1 MAGVGEFNPFSYTQA
16 AQLDKKIAQTEVKT
30 KTPEIKN
37 DPKIVSTTPSQP
49 ITDSKNVKEIKGA
62 ELKNKL
68 PEGLFDK
75 SIAKGGY
82 VEPEIATTTKAMG
95 EEGGSKPDLSKI
107 DIPGLKEALKDAT
120 TKAPGEEGG
129 SKIDGG
135 KIDFGSLDKPV
146 AKGGY
151 VEPKTSNTTKA
162 MGEEG
167 GSKID
172 GGKIDLPGL
181 KEALKDATTKAPGE
195 EGGSK
200 IDFPNIDFSSLV
212 TPIIKK

>member
-82 VEPEIATTTKAMG
+82 VAPEIATTTKAM
-95 EEGGSKPDLSKI
+95 
-107 DIPGLKEALKDAT
+107 
-120 TKAPGEEGG
+120 GEEGG

-151 VEPKTSNTTKA
+151 VEPEISTTTKA

-167 GSKID
+167 GSKPE
-172 GGKIDLPGL
+172 GGKIDIPGL